1 MANKRIRIIVD
12 IAMTFLLPM
21 LMAYSLIGEKFHEF
35 IGTLMFVLFIL
46 HHVLNRKWYGSLFT
60 PKRTGETSGGR
71 FYRKGKYNARR
82 IFQTVL
88 DVLLIVFMLAQPISG
103 ILMSKHLYTFIQIP
117 GISAAVREIH
127 LCLAYWGFVLLCIH
141 AGMHLT
147 APIKKLRKH
156 KAGFCM
162 AIVAATAVSLYGIYA
177 FIKRQFPDYM
187 LHKTAFVFF
196 DYSEPK
202 AMFFLDYLAIM
213 ILFMLLGCLV
223 AIGLTCLNRRMM
235 KKGGESK

>member
-1 MANKRIRIIVD
+1 MAKKRIRIIVD
-12 IAMTFLLPM
+12 IAMTVLLPM

-46 HHVLNRKWYGSLFT
+46 HHVLNRKWSGSLF
-60 PKRTGETSGGR
+60 
-71 FYRKGKYNARR
+71 KGKYHARR
-82 IFQTVL
+82 IFQTVV
-88 DVLLIVFMLAQPISG
+88 DVLLIVFMLVQPISG

-127 LCLAYWGFVLLCIH
+127 LCLAYWGFMLLCIH
-141 AGMHLT
+141 AGTHLT
-147 APIKKLRKH
+147 ALVKILRKN
-156 KAGFCM
+156 KVFFYP
-162 AIVAATAVSLYGIYA
+162 AAVVGAAVSIYGIYA
-177 FIKRQFPDYM
+177 FIKRQFPDYIFRR
-187 LHKTAFVFF
+187 TAFVFF

-202 AMFFLDYLAIM
+202 TMFFLDYLAIM

-223 AIGLTCLNRRMM
+223 AIGLTSLDRRMM

>member
-1 MANKRIRIIVD
+1 MAKKRIRIIVD
-12 IAMTFLLPM
+12 IAMTVLLPM

-46 HHVLNRKWYGSLFT
+46 HHVLNRKWYGSLF
-60 PKRTGETSGGR
+60 
-71 FYRKGKYNARR
+71 KGKYHARR

-88 DVLLIVFMLAQPISG
+88 DVLLIVFMLVQPISG
-103 ILMSKHLYTFIQIP
+103 ILMSKHLYTFIHIP

-141 AGMHLT
+141 AGTHLI
-147 APIKKLRKH
+147 APIKKLRKN

-162 AIVAATAVSLYGIYA
+162 AIVPVAAVSLYGIYA

-187 LHKTAFVFF
+187 LRKIAFVFF
-196 DYSEPK
+196 DYSEPRIV
-202 AMFFLDYLAIM
+202 FFLDYLAIM
-213 ILFMLLGCLV
+213 VLFILFGCLA
-223 AIGLTCLNRRMM
+223 AIGHTCLDRRMM
-235 KKGGESK
+235 RKGGESK